1 MSGTSDIRRN
11 EPLTCP
17 LCGKTIEGNE
27 TLEAHSAKHHII
39 VQAQY
44 DRLAQDWRQVHNII
58 WGIPTIA
65 ITIITGIILAA
76 YQPPLEGWPRIIALG
91 MGSIFLFALTVEI
104 IKKRLLMNAISARLH
119 HLENKSRLDPFP
131 NSTEGLLEELEK
143 DDKGK
148 REKIADDKEEKRPDD
163 KDPVYRLF
171 KWSYARQFLAHVV
184 FVAAI
189 IVSIL
194 TYWEFVKYLNY
205 PLWAYLV
212 GIMPVLIISGLIA
225 KIRYDNKKEADEKQT
240 KK

>member
-1 MSGTSDIRRN
+1 MTK
-11 EPLTCP
+11 E
-17 LCGKTIEGNE
+17 
-27 TLEAHSAKHHII
+27 
-39 VQAQY
+39 
-44 DRLAQDWRQVHNII
+44 
-58 WGIPTIA
+58 
-65 ITIITGIILAA
+65 
-76 YQPPLEGWPRIIALG
+76 
-91 MGSIFLFALTVEI
+91 
-104 IKKRLLMNAISARLH
+104 
-119 HLENKSRLDPFP
+119 
-131 NSTEGLLEELEK
+131 
-143 DDKGK
+143 